1 MRQQGHSVPV
11 PCDPAK
17 ELVVNPTGSG
27 VVGDAVRL
35 TSWLCLL
42 WQWKDPSAA
51 GQNQEVQGPPGA
63 VSGRALGGGAGRT
76 ELTGCRGRSGGRIG

>member
-1 MRQQGHSVPV
+1 MPV

-17 ELVVNPTGSG
+17 ELVVNPIGSE

-42 WQWKDPSAA
+42 CQWKDPSAT
-51 GQNQEVQGPPGA
+51 GQSQEVQGPPAA
-63 VSGRALGGGAGRT
+63 VSGRASGGGAGRT
-76 ELTGCRGRSGGRIG
+76 ELTGCGGQSGGRLG